1 MARRAPPPSAIR
13 RDAVR
18 VAEAAA
24 GEVLLRVHPT
34 REAERRRQD
43 VIAYLT
49 RLIGSSLGCEVF
61 AFGSVPLRTYLPD
74 GDVDITVLGNTW
86 LNSTLIDDVRSML
99 QSEQENCDA
108 ELKLTGL
115 HFIDAEVKLIK
126 CVIENIIVD
135 VSFNQIGGVST
146 FCFLELVD
154 RQVGKNHLF
163 KRSIMLTKA
172 WCYHESRILGA
183 HHGLISTYALETL
196 VLYIFNM
203 FHKSLHGPLEVLY
216 KFLEYFSKFDWDRY
230 GISLNGPVDLSSL
243 PSLTVEPTEVQGEL
257 LLGKD
262 FHQGSLDRLV
272 VIPNEFDGCD
282 TQFRQKF
289 LNIVDPLKANNN
301 LGRSVSKANFYRIR
315 SAFSFGAQKLGQ
327 ILLLPSEYIC
337 DEIYG
342 FFSNTLK
349 RHGKGERLDIDAS
362 SAFQPLL
369 GPESTLSEDGSM
381 FKSSCIN
388 EGENGS
394 SCHSSEL
401 PDMGSSVTDV
411 HKNSGKKLLPPL
423 LLSNML
429 DLSGDLE
436 LYLGC
441 LRKVQYH
448 LESLFDELLQA
459 VEEACFADVL
469 DEDSFNMPD
478 MILKLKT
485 STRSSSLP
493 LDSSTDSERRKLSP
507 VYCSHSIGDD
517 SQQSHGEAQVDMFW
531 QQNVPLSPNGSTF
544 PSSPSTNSDNYPVS
558 WFCFSP
564 KTHGTGTYIPNVS
577 YQTYRERIMLERDTI
592 RARKQRQRLPGR
604 RYYSAEQ
611 GFSGSQTEEDTIAQS
626 ATNQSPKK
634 QNSVQQS
641 GYSGKS
647 TVPDADF
654 VCFREHVATEGG
666 TKQLAVGRETMPPS
680 SSSGIAL
687 AQNGQGNRICEPSSP
702 ATADLLHAAE
712 SLEFGSLGPFSLGLV
727 STSTQFEEA
736 FPALPTRKRAEGA
749 ENH

>member
-1 MARRAPPPSAIR
+1 M
-13 RDAVR
+13 
-18 VAEAAA
+18 
-24 GEVLLRVHPT
+24 
-34 REAERRRQD
+34 
-43 VIAYLT
+43 
-49 RLIGSSLGCEVF
+49 LIF
-61 AFGSVPLRTYLPD
+61 A
-74 GDVDITVLGNTW
+74 
-86 LNSTLIDDVRSML
+86 
-99 QSEQENCDA
+99 
-108 ELKLTGL
+108 
-115 HFIDAEVKLIK
+115 
-126 CVIENIIVD
+126 
-135 VSFNQIGGVST
+135 
-146 FCFLELVD
+146 
-154 RQVGKNHLF
+154 
-163 KRSIMLTKA
+163 
-172 WCYHESRILGA
+172 
-183 HHGLISTYALETL
+183 
-196 VLYIFNM
+196 
-203 FHKSLHGPLEVLY
+203 
-216 KFLEYFSKFDWDRY
+216 
-230 GISLNGPVDLSSL
+230 
-243 PSLTVEPTEVQGEL
+243 
-257 LLGKD
+257 
-262 FHQGSLDRLV
+262 
-272 VIPNEFDGCD
+272 
-282 TQFRQKF
+282 
-289 LNIVDPLKANNN
+289 
-301 LGRSVSKANFYRIR
+301 ANFYRIR

-362 SAFQPLL
+362 SSFRPLL

-381 FKSSCIN
+381 FRSSCIN

-411 HKNSGKKLLPPL
+411 HKNSGKCLPGLFQDLPWNKIWFMEYASDLKENPQTSASSRSHSSFSQDNGNGNSKECFENYAAEEGLHQISRLNVPQQIYAGHPSHRLANSTSANILDFSSSCFVDESDWTAPLAGKKLLPPL

-517 SQQSHGEAQVDMFW
+517 SQQSHAEAQVDMFW

-564 KTHGTGTYIPNVS
+564 KTHGTGTYIPNMVR
-577 YQTYRERIMLERDTI
+577 TLIT
-592 RARKQRQRLPGR
+592 
-604 RYYSAEQ
+604 
-611 GFSGSQTEEDTIAQS
+611 
-626 ATNQSPKK
+626 
-634 QNSVQQS
+634 
-641 GYSGKS
+641 
-647 TVPDADF
+647 
-654 VCFREHVATEGG
+654 
-666 TKQLAVGRETMPPS
+666 
-680 SSSGIAL
+680 
-687 AQNGQGNRICEPSSP
+687 
-702 ATADLLHAAE
+702 
-712 SLEFGSLGPFSLGLV
+712 
-727 STSTQFEEA
+727 
-736 FPALPTRKRAEGA
+736 
-749 ENH
+749 

>member
-1 MARRAPPPSAIR
+1 M
-13 RDAVR
+13 
-18 VAEAAA
+18 
-24 GEVLLRVHPT
+24 
-34 REAERRRQD
+34 
-43 VIAYLT
+43 
-49 RLIGSSLGCEVF
+49 LIF
-61 AFGSVPLRTYLPD
+61 A
-74 GDVDITVLGNTW
+74 
-86 LNSTLIDDVRSML
+86 
-99 QSEQENCDA
+99 
-108 ELKLTGL
+108 
-115 HFIDAEVKLIK
+115 
-126 CVIENIIVD
+126 
-135 VSFNQIGGVST
+135 
-146 FCFLELVD
+146 
-154 RQVGKNHLF
+154 
-163 KRSIMLTKA
+163 
-172 WCYHESRILGA
+172 
-183 HHGLISTYALETL
+183 
-196 VLYIFNM
+196 
-203 FHKSLHGPLEVLY
+203 
-216 KFLEYFSKFDWDRY
+216 
-230 GISLNGPVDLSSL
+230 
-243 PSLTVEPTEVQGEL
+243 
-257 LLGKD
+257 
-262 FHQGSLDRLV
+262 
-272 VIPNEFDGCD
+272 
-282 TQFRQKF
+282 
-289 LNIVDPLKANNN
+289 
-301 LGRSVSKANFYRIR
+301 ANFYRIR

-411 HKNSGKKLLPPL
+411 HKNSGKYLPGLFQDLPWNKIWFMEYASDLKENPQTSASSRSHSSFSQDNGNGNSKECFENYAAEEGLHQISRLNVPQQIYAGHPSHRLANSTSANILDFSSSCFVDESDWTAPLAGKKLLPPL

-564 KTHGTGTYIPNVS
+564 KTHGTGTYIPNMVR
-577 YQTYRERIMLERDTI
+577 TLIT
-592 RARKQRQRLPGR
+592 
-604 RYYSAEQ
+604 
-611 GFSGSQTEEDTIAQS
+611 
-626 ATNQSPKK
+626 
-634 QNSVQQS
+634 
-641 GYSGKS
+641 
-647 TVPDADF
+647 
-654 VCFREHVATEGG
+654 
-666 TKQLAVGRETMPPS
+666 
-680 SSSGIAL
+680 
-687 AQNGQGNRICEPSSP
+687 
-702 ATADLLHAAE
+702 
-712 SLEFGSLGPFSLGLV
+712 
-727 STSTQFEEA
+727 
-736 FPALPTRKRAEGA
+736 
-749 ENH
+749 